1 MSRNRSTKK
10 KKKKKAPEPMSVK
23 RLRRRDPALSEFSNI
38 LVIGYR
44 SNKDREGNPL
54 PDMPTLFHDFEE
66 EIDAGAI
73 ADWASES
80 IKRRQRR

>member
-1 MSRNRSTKK
+1 MRRNRSTK

-23 RLRRRDPALSEFSNI
+23 RLRQRDPALSEFSNI

-44 SNKDREGNPL
+44 ANKDREGNPL
-54 PDMPTLFHDFEE
+54 PDMPTLFHDFEAE
-66 EIDAGAI
+66 VDAGAI